1 MLAERPANTF
11 DARREILNRRPMK
24 NWDNLRKW
32 LQGVLL
38 PAVLALTGYLFGK
51 SNAAHD
57 EDVRMVEIAAR
68 ILVNDSTSA
77 RATREWARK
86 VIALHSH
93 MPFGDWPGGRRAFI
107 GLSLCDSAGNNC
119 QTQVLSPLDRPT
131 PLQTVRIVVSPV
143 TVTLLPTQVV
153 EFVAVG
159 LTDAGD
165 TALISDLTW
174 TASGGSIADTIANG
188 GRHYAHF
195 MAGTATGDFL
205 IVARSASASLAD
217 SARVHVQA
225 R

>member
-32 LQGVLL
+32 LEGVLL

-119 QTQVLSPLDRPT
+119 ETQLLGPLDRAQPLQPT
-131 PLQTVRIVVSPV
+131 PLQVIRIETSPV
-143 TVTLLPTQVV
+143 TVTLFPGTSQQ
-153 EFVAVG
+153 FTAIG
-159 LTDAGD
+159 FTYTGD
-165 TALISDLTW
+165 IAARIADLTW
-174 TASGGSIADTIANG
+174 TASGGSITDTFTSG
-188 GRHYAHF
+188 GHHYARF
-195 MAGTATGDFL
+195 TAG
-205 IVARSASASLAD
+205 RSE
-217 SARVHVQA
+217 
-225 R
+225 